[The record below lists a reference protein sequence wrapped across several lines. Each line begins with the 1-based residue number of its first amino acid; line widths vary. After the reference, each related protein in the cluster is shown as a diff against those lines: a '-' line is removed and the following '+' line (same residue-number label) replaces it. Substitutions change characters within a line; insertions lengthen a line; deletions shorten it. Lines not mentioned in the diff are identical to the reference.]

1 MRIMKK
7 ISLVLAL
14 CLMAAACGLTGTKP
28 EQSNAAG
35 ASSSSSSSSSTGAT
49 PAASSPA
56 ATDAGGERVER
67 PEPTAAQTA
76 ALANG
81 QTVNWNQQGIT
92 WTFPARWKKM
102 TTETEQFTWSSG
114 DGGFMTVSI
123 STFDDSFPADISL
136 KAMYDQNKG
145 QKKNGKIDELRYLE
159 LDGVKGVQ
167 YRESPEKDDDF
178 KRLMWLAYRK
188 YAGQTQLVNVN
199 ISTTK
204 KNFPKLQDDFYAIL
218 YSTKLVH

>member
-1 MRIMKK
+1 MKK
-7 ISLVLAL
+7 ITLTLAL
-14 CLMAAACGLTGTKP
+14 CLTMAACGLTDKRPDQT
-28 EQSNAAG
+28 NATGA
-35 ASSSSSSSSSTGAT
+35 ASSSSPSGTTASGSNPST
-49 PAASSPA
+49 AS
-56 ATDAGGERVER
+56 DASGEAVER

-76 ALANG
+76 TLAGG
-81 QTVNWNQQGIT
+81 QTVNWDQQGIT
-92 WTFPARWKKM
+92 WTFPAKWKKM
-102 TTETEQFTWSSG
+102 KAETEQFTWSSG

-123 STFDDSFPADISL
+123 STFDENFPADISL

-145 QKKNGKIDELRYLE
+145 LKKNGKIDELRYLE
-159 LDGVKGVQ
+159 LDGLKGVQ

-199 ISTTK
+199 ISTNK
-204 KNFPKLQDDFYAIL
+204 KNFPKLQDEFYAVL

>member
-7 ISLVLAL
+7 ITLVLAL
-14 CLMAAACGLTGTKP
+14 CLTVAGCGLTGKRS
-28 EQSNAAG
+28 EQANTAG
-35 ASSSSSSSSSTGAT
+35 ASTSSSSGS
-49 PAASSPA
+49 ASSAPA
-56 ATDAGGERVER
+56 TADSGGERVER
-67 PEPTAAQTA
+67 PEPTTAQTA

-81 QTVNWNQQGIT
+81 QTVNWDQQGIT
-92 WTFPARWKKM
+92 WTFPARWKKVN
-102 TTETEQFTWSSG
+102 TETEQFTWSSG

-145 QKKNGKIDELRYLE
+145 LKKNGKIDELRYLE
-159 LDGVKGVQ
+159 LDGLKGVQ

-199 ISTTK
+199 ISTSK